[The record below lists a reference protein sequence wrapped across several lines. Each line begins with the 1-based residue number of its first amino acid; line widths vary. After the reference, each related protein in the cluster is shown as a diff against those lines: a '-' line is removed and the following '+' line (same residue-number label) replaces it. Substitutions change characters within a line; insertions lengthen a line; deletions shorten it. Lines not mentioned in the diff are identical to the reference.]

1 MDDIINIDLQF
12 YSFIDFFKK
21 KEKIKEKY
29 KTLEDKREIRI
40 YKMYVYSICFETE
53 NTKDIIWEY
62 LNSDE
67 INARLEI
74 CREFSN
80 RMRRNKRKE

>member
-1 MDDIINIDLQF
+1 MNELIDKELQF
-12 YSFIDFFKK
+12 YSFIDFYKK
-21 KEKIKEKY
+21 KEIIKEKY
-29 KTLEDKREIRI
+29 QLLEDKKEIRI
-40 YKMYVYSICFETE
+40 YKMYVYSTCFETE
-53 NTKDIIWEY
+53 NTKDLIWEY

-80 RMRRNKRKE
+80 RMRRNKRKG

>member
-1 MDDIINIDLQF
+1 
-12 YSFIDFFKK
+12 
-21 KEKIKEKY
+21 
-29 KTLEDKREIRI
+29 
-40 YKMYVYSICFETE
+40 MYVYSTCFETE